1 MSESSTERGPGQA
14 GRDTIERGTSV
25 QVRVD
30 TKFIE
35 LERKVQNSK
44 LG

>member
-1 MSESSTERGPGQA
+1 MVSESSTERCPGQA

-30 TKFIE
+30 MKFLE
-35 LERKVQNSK
+35 LETI
-44 LG
+44 